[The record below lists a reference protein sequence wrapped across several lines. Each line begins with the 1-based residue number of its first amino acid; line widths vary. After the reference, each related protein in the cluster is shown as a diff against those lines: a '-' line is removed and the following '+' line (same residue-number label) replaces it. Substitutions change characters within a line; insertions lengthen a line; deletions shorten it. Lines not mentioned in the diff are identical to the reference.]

1 MSVIKG
7 SGVYETVTCY
17 LKKGNKVLL
26 LFRNK
31 KEVDINKNK
40 WIGVGGHIE
49 EGETPIDAVVRE
61 VKEETNY
68 DLIDF
73 SKKAIIIFNFG
84 KEIEVMHLFVSDKFK
99 GRMTSECNEGELQ
112 WIPISKLDEIPM
124 WEGDRI
130 FLPPVLNDAPFFEM
144 VLYYK
149 GDVLT
154 KYKLLGEDEEFIK

>member
-84 KEIEVMHLFVSDKFK
+84 KEIEVMHLFVCTKFK
-99 GRMTSECNEGELQ
+99 GRMTSDCNE
-112 WIPISKLDEIPM
+112 
-124 WEGDRI
+124 DRI

-154 KYKLLGEDEEFIK
+154 KYKLLGDGEEFIK

>member
-17 LKKGNKVLL
+17 LRRGNKILL
-26 LFRNK
+26 LFRDK
-31 KEVDINKNK
+31 KKVDINKNK

-49 EGETPIDAVVRE
+49 DGETPIEAVVRE

-73 SKKAIIIFNFG
+73 FKKAIIIFNFG
-84 KEIEVMHLFVSDKFK
+84 KEIEVMHLFVCNKFK
-99 GRMTSECNEGELQ
+99 GRMNSDCNEGELE

-154 KYKLLGEDEEFIK
+154 KYKLLGEDEEFIR

>member
-49 EGETPIDAVVRE
+49 DGETPIDAVVRE

-84 KEIEVMHLFVSDKFK
+84 KEIEVMHLFVCTKFK
-99 GRMTSECNEGELQ
+99 GRMTSECNEGTLE
-112 WIPISKLDEIPM
+112 WKTISKLDDIPM

-154 KYKLLGEDEEFIK
+154 KYKLLGDGEEFIK

>member
-17 LKKGNKVLL
+17 LRRGNKILL
-26 LFRNK
+26 LFRDK
-31 KEVDINKNK
+31 KKADINKNK

-49 EGETPIDAVVRE
+49 DGETPIEAVVRE

-84 KEIEVMHLFVSDKFK
+84 KEIEVMHLFVCNKFK
-99 GRMTSECNEGELQ
+99 GRMNSDCNEGELE

-154 KYKLLGEDEEFIK
+154 KYKLLGEDEEFIR

>member
-61 VKEETNY
+61 VKEET
-68 DLIDF
+68 
-73 SKKAIIIFNFG
+73 
-84 KEIEVMHLFVSDKFK
+84 KEIEVMHLFVCTKFK
-99 GRMTSECNEGELQ
+99 GRMTSDCNEGTLE
-112 WIPISKLDEIPM
+112 WKTISKLDDIPM

-154 KYKLLGEDEEFIK
+154 KYKLLGDGEEFIK